1 MPTLADIA
9 ALLGTPAP
17 PDAGRPVRG
26 VATVGEA
33 GPDDLT
39 FVGAEQYARQLP
51 ASRAIGV
58 IIHRKVKLPPEYA
71 GAAFVVDDADL
82 AVAKVL
88 ELIAPPVPRPAPG
101 VDPLARVAASAHVAE
116 GAAVG
121 AFAFVGER
129 VRLGRNTVRL

>member
-17 PDAGRPVRG
+17 PQADRNVRG
-26 VATVGEA
+26 VATVEEA

-39 FVGAEQYARQLP
+39 FVGAEQYARRLP

-58 IIHRKVKLPPEYA
+58 IAQRKVKLPPEYA

-101 VDPLARVAASAHVAE
+101 VDPLA
-116 GAAVG
+116 
-121 AFAFVGER
+121 
-129 VRLGRNTVRL
+129 